1 MGERGRPAK
10 PLELRVKQGNPGK
23 RPIPQMTTVGSA
35 SGKAPP
41 VPATLKA
48 AGRKRWAQIWEAA
61 AVWLG
66 PSDAPAVELAC
77 TLEDDIAMLRRT
89 MNGNK
94 RQEMKLQWY
103 WAVAR
108 AKKELLTAYS
118 QLGLTPTARAKL
130 GLVVAQAAETES
142 RLTAFTRRA
151 S

>member
-10 PLELRVKQGNPGK
+10 PLELKLKQGNPGK
-23 RPIPQMTTVGSA
+23 QKLPAMTPTGFTLA
-35 SGKAPP
+35 KPPPAPP
-41 VPATLKA
+41 TLKA

>member
-23 RPIPQMTTVGSA
+23 RPLPQMTTVGIA
-35 SGKAPP
+35 PGKAPP

-48 AGRKRWAQIWEAA
+48 AGTKRWRQLWEVAS
-61 AVWLG
+61 VWLG
-66 PSDAPAVELAC
+66 PSDSPAVELVC
-77 TLEDDIAMLRRT
+77 ILEDDLATLRRRY
-89 MNGNK
+89 NGTK
-94 RQEMKLQWY
+94 RPEMKIQWY
-103 WAVAR
+103 WAVSRAR
-108 AKKELLTAYS
+108 QELMSAYNH
-118 QLGLTPTARAKL
+118 LGLTPTARAKL

>member
-1 MGERGRPAK
+1 MVERGRPAK
-10 PLELRVKQGNPGK
+10 PIELRVKQGNPRK
-23 RPIPQMTTVGSA
+23 HPFPELTTVGVSPV
-35 SGKAPP
+35 KAPP
-41 VPATLKA
+41 PPPTLKA
-48 AGRKRWAQIWEAA
+48 AGRKRWEQIWEAA

-77 TLEDDIAMLRRT
+77 TLEDDIATLRRI

-142 RLTAFTRRA
+142 RLTAFQRRA
-151 S
+151 G